1 MCGVCVNMEKSETMK
16 KIFTLVIIL
25 VAAMVAS
32 AQVPAVPGGDN
43 DDPVFTVVEQEPEF
57 TGGIEALYQYIATNV
72 KYPEEAKASKIKGR
86 VLVSFV
92 VEKDG
97 SISNIKVKQCPDEAL
112 CEEAMRVVRAMPRWK
127 PGMVK
132 GKKVRAQYVLPINFT
147 LN

>member
-1 MCGVCVNMEKSETMK
+1 MRGVCVNMEKSETMK
-16 KIFTLVIIL
+16 KIFTLVIFL
-25 VAAMVAS
+25 AAAMVAG
-32 AQVPAVPGGDN
+32 AQAPAVTGGDN

-57 TGGIEALYQYIATNV
+57 AGGIEALYQYIATNV
-72 KYPEEAKASKIKGR
+72 KYPEKAKASKINGR

-92 VEKDG
+92 IEKDG